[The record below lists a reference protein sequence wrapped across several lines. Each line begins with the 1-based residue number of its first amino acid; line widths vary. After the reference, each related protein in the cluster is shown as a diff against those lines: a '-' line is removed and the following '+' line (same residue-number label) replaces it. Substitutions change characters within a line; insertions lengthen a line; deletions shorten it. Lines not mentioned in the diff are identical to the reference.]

1 VTVQPDLTFLQ
12 GSALR
17 ALPFIRAM
25 VAQGASANSI
35 ISQLKLGD
43 TPLRRQTAL
52 DIISL
57 LKGKGDLQNII
68 RLTSPNTPLPQEA
81 HEPSVVNISSN
92 YQYLVLAEN
101 TNAGIDA
108 YVTVSSAVPLSA
120 NNIFAVAGTLFTG
133 PGDYGITQSQYLGG
147 TLSIEKATVGPEA
160 PLP

>member
-1 VTVQPDLTFLQ
+1 
-12 GSALR
+12 
-17 ALPFIRAM
+17 M

-68 RLTSPNTPLPQEA
+68 RLAGPNTVLPPEA
-81 HEPSVVNISSN
+81 HSPSVVNIGSN

-101 TNAGIDA
+101 TKAGTEA
-108 YVTVSSAVPLSA
+108 YVTVSSAVPLA
-120 NNIFAVAGTLFTG
+120 VNAIFSVAGTLFTG
-133 PGDYGITQSQYLGG
+133 PGDYGITQSEYLAG
-147 TLSIEKATVGPEA
+147 TLSIENATVGPEA